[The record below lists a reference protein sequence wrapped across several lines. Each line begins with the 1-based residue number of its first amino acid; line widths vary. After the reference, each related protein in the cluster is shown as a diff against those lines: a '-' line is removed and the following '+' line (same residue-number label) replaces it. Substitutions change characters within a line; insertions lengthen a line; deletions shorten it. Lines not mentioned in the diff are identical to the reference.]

1 MKRKHKYLLIACIA
15 ILLVDVIG
23 SVASRQLDFNYT
35 KIWPTSLAVYAVLGF
50 MLAKNETLLTTAWL
64 TALLGVFDATIGWK
78 VSILLDANT
87 GGLNNHPSQL
97 VWAITIVG
105 VAIYAAVVGLISGG
119 IAKLLAKRKAK

>member
-1 MKRKHKYLLIACIA
+1 MKSKYKYLLIACIA

-23 SVASRQLDFNYT
+23 SIASRQLDFNYT
-35 KIWPTSLAVYAVLGF
+35 KIWPASLAVYGVLGF

-64 TALLGVFDATIGWK
+64 TALLGIFDATVGWK
-78 VSILLDANT
+78 ASMLLNANT
-87 GGLNNHPSQL
+87 GSINNHPSPL